1 MQFLIV
7 LPVLILL
14 KLQRELMRRIVK
26 RRVRN

>member
-7 LPVLILL
+7 LPVLIML
-14 KLQRELMRRIVK
+14 KLQHELMRRILK